1 MEMPQQTM
9 LLSKEHIRALPAF
22 QNLDTDKILV
32 IQTPQQYLSIQNEL
46 YQTPIFG
53 FDTESKPTFKVG
65 EKSTGPHLIQLATL
79 EKAYLFQVT
88 PEILVFLKPI
98 LENEHQL
105 KVGFGLKN
113 DLSSFRRKGI
123 EPKSL
128 IELSKS
134 FSSFGYNA
142 QVGVQTAIALLF
154 QRYFVK
160 SKKISTSN
168 WSVKQLSPQQI
179 NYAAA
184 DAYAALLIC
193 QQLYHQKILS
203 TQIQQQIARILE
215 GSTDKA

>member
-1 MEMPQQTM
+1 M
-9 LLSKEHIRALPAF
+9 
-22 QNLDTDKILV
+22 
-32 IQTPQQYLSIQNEL
+32 
-46 YQTPIFG
+46 
-53 FDTESKPTFKVG
+53 
-65 EKSTGPHLIQLATL
+65 
-79 EKAYLFQVT
+79 
-88 PEILVFLKPI
+88 
-98 LENEHQL
+98 
-105 KVGFGLKN
+105 KN
-113 DLSSFRRKGI
+113 DLLSFRRKGI